1 MEVQMTINY
10 VQEVIIKAMK
20 QLELIDFINI
30 EKRRENQK
38 QVNKAYNIL
47 DNFNDELV
55 REKIKNKQKKEGTN
69 E

>member
-1 MEVQMTINY
+1 MTINY

-38 QVNKAYNIL
+38 QVNKAYKML
-47 DNFNDELV
+47 DNFNDELA
-55 REKIKNKQKKEGTN
+55 REIIKNKQKKEGTN

>member
-1 MEVQMTINY
+1 MTINY

-20 QLELIDFINI
+20 QLELIYFINI

-38 QVNKAYNIL
+38 QVNKAYKML

-55 REKIKNKQKKEGTN
+55 REIIKNKQKKEGTN

>member
-1 MEVQMTINY
+1 MTINY

-47 DNFNDELV
+47 DNFNDEFV

>member
-1 MEVQMTINY
+1 MTINY

-38 QVNKAYNIL
+38 QVNKAYKML

-55 REKIKNKQKKEGTN
+55 REIIKNKQKKEGTN

>member
-1 MEVQMTINY
+1 MTINY